1 MTLAPSLPR
10 VLVSACLLGEP
21 VRHDGRARP
30 ASSPVLERW
39 QAQGRVVAVCPER
52 AGGLPVPRA
61 AAEIS
66 GAGHGIAVLQGRAA
80 VRTASG
86 TDVTQAYLAGA
97 CHALALAQQH
107 RIRVAVL
114 KEHSP
119 SCGSHRVH
127 AGRFDGTLH
136 AGMGV
141 TVALLRQHGLH
152 VFSEDQW
159 DEADRCLDTPI
170 SPGA

>member
-1 MTLAPSLPR
+1 MTFVPSLPR

-21 VRHDGRARP
+21 VRYDGQARP
-30 ASSPVLERW
+30 ASSLVLDRW
-39 QAQGRVVAVCPER
+39 QAEGRVVPVCPEM

-66 GAGHGIAVLQGRAA
+66 GAGHGPAVLQGRAA
-80 VRTASG
+80 VRTATGSDL
-86 TDVTQAYLAGA
+86 TEAYIAGA
-97 CHALALAQQH
+97 RNALALAQQH
-107 RIRVAVL
+107 HIRVAVL
-114 KEHSP
+114 KERSP
-119 SCGSHRVH
+119 SCGSRVVH
-127 AGRFDGTLH
+127 AGRFDGRLA

-141 TVALLRQHGLH
+141 TAALLRQHGLH

-159 DEADRCLDTPI
+159 DEADSCLAKSI